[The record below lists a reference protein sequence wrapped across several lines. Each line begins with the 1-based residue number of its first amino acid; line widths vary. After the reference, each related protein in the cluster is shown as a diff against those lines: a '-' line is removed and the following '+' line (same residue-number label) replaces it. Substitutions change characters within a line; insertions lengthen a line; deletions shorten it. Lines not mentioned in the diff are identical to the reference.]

1 MPVCCLFSTLSV
13 ALEYDR
19 EIIGLITFA
28 LLQLQL
34 DLILIKETESQLPC
48 TPGEIETKEKSRDNE
63 KEECEKG
70 KIWDSQMTNV

>member
-19 EIIGLITFA
+19 EIIGLRTFA

-34 DLILIKETESQLPC
+34 DLILIKETESQLPLY
-48 TPGEIETKEKSRDNE
+48 TWRN
-63 KEECEKG
+63 
-70 KIWDSQMTNV
+70 

>member
-19 EIIGLITFA
+19 EIIGLRTFA

-34 DLILIKETESQLPC
+34 DLILIKETESQLPYLAKLKQRRRA
-48 TPGEIETKEKSRDNE
+48 GIMKKRNVRR
-63 KEECEKG
+63 G
-70 KIWDSQMTNV
+70 KFGIHR